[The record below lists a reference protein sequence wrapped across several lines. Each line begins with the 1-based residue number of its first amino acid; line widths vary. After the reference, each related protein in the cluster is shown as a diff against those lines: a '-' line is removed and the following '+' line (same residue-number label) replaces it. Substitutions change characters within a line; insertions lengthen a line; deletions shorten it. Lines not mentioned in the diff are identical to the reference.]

1 MKNLAIYWF
10 LTGFLLSTFPL
21 VAQTTTK
28 DSLLQELHNHPQ
40 TDSLRV
46 HTLLQLVRYELK
58 HVTKNAAPL
67 LKEALFITQKKQNA
81 DQMAQ
86 VYALRGLLYMR
97 LNQYDSSQIA
107 YNKAISIYKKLNNLR
122 GLAKAYR
129 ELSMNQR
136 RKSNYTA
143 SLKTV
148 FKAMKLY
155 DILGDIRGQA
165 TLYNYIA
172 VIYSQL
178 NLLDKAM
185 KFHFKALRIHREIKD
200 TLGEAYTL
208 GDIAY
213 GYFLKKDYP
222 KAMRFSQESVAK
234 SIQIKQKS
242 AKFWAIGLQGLVHI
256 QQARPQ
262 KGIQMLREVVN
273 AFQELG
279 IGYLKTFFNTYLS
292 IALIAEKQYAEAQQG
307 LDASLVE
314 TKKNN
319 WGKLWVHSLSGL
331 YQLHKHQGNLAQAL
345 YYQGRYIQVKDS
357 IYNRNKT
364 HEIATMQ
371 LSFQIEKERVISKQ
385 MLAKKQLELNNKSL
399 VLKQRN
405 TLLYASV
412 LIALLLAVIVLYIF
426 KSRQKQIKFNQT
438 LAQQNKEITEKKE
451 EIAQQ
456 AEELRITNGKLL
468 ILDKFKQQMTGM
480 IVHDLKNPLNTIIGL
495 TGKKFTPHFQKAIY
509 QSGIRMLNLV
519 LNILDV
525 QRFEEAKI
533 KLQRKSLSLKRIIQK
548 AQEQV
553 SLALAEKSI
562 LFRQDVTED
571 VIVEVDEELTV
582 RVFVN
587 LLHNAIKYT
596 PAQGKITIRL
606 EGNDQKTELYQKIII
621 EDTGIGIPQDFI
633 PHIFEK
639 FSQYAFQK
647 ADNPHSSGLGLTFCK
662 QTIEAHGGSI
672 GVESSIDRGS
682 TFWITLPIVAFD
694 TTSTT
699 NHVELASAPPGAINN
714 ALIALD
720 ATEKKLLS
728 PYIKQL
734 QQLEIYELTAIKNIL
749 EQIPTKSVPLKEWKK
764 EVEGTMY
771 SWNEHKYKKLLK
783 LFDNLTIE

>member
-10 LTGFLLSTFPL
+10 LTVFLLGTLPL
-21 VAQTTTK
+21 VAQTSTK
-28 DSLLQELHNHPQ
+28 DSLLQALHNHPQ
-40 TDSLRV
+40 ADSLRV
-46 HTLLQLVRYELK
+46 HALLQLAKYELR
-58 HVTKNAAPL
+58 HVTQNATPL
-67 LKEALFITQKKQNA
+67 LKEAFYIAKKKQNA
-81 DQMAQ
+81 NQMAE

-97 LNQYDSSQIA
+97 LNQYDSSQMA
-107 YNKAISIYKKLNNLR
+107 YNRAISIYKKLNDLR
-122 GLAKAYR
+122 GLAKVYCR
-129 ELSMNQR
+129 LSINQR

-148 FKAMKLY
+148 LKARKLY
-155 DILGDIRGQA
+155 DMLGDIRGQA
-165 TLYNYIA
+165 TLHNYIA
-172 VIYSQL
+172 MIYSQL
-178 NLLDKAM
+178 NLPDKAL
-185 KFHFKALRIHREIKD
+185 KFHFKALHIHREIKD

-222 KAMRFSQESVAK
+222 KAMRFSQESVTK
-234 SIQIKQKS
+234 SIQMKQKP
-242 AKFWAIGLQGLVHI
+242 AKFWAMGLQGLVHI
-256 QQARPQ
+256 KQARPQ
-262 KGIQMLREVVN
+262 KGIEMLREVVD
-273 AFQELG
+273 AFQQLG

-292 IALIAEKQYAEAQQG
+292 ITLVAEQQYEEAQRG
-307 LDASLVE
+307 LTKSWVE
-314 TKKNN
+314 AKKHN
-319 WGKLWVHSLSGL
+319 WGKLRVRSLSGL
-331 YQLHKHQGNLAQAL
+331 YKLHKHQGNPAQAL
-345 YYQGRYIQVKDS
+345 YYQERYIQVKDS

-371 LSFQIEKERVISKQ
+371 LSFEIEKERELSKQ

-412 LIALLLAVIVLYIF
+412 LIVLLLAVIVLYVF

-438 LAQQNKEITEKKE
+438 LARQNKEITEKKE
-451 EIAQQ
+451 EITQQ
-456 AEELRITNGKLL
+456 AEKLRMAHDKLL
-468 ILDKFKQQMTGM
+468 VLDKFKEQMTGM

-495 TGKKFTPHFQKAIY
+495 TGKKFTPHFQKAIH

-533 KLQRKSLSLKRIIQK
+533 KLRRKPLSLKRIIQR

-571 VIVEVDEELTV
+571 VVVEVDEELTI

-596 PAQGKITIRL
+596 PAQGKVTIRL
-606 EGNDQKTELYQKIII
+606 EGNDQKTEPYQKVII
-621 EDTGIGIPQDFI
+621 EDTGVGIPQDFI
-633 PHIFEK
+633 PHIFDK
-639 FSQYAFQK
+639 YSQYAFQK
-647 ADNPHSSGLGLTFCK
+647 VGNPHSSGLGLTFCK

-672 GVESSIDRGS
+672 GVESSVDQGS
-682 TFWITLPIVAFD
+682 IFWITLPFVAFD
-694 TTSTT
+694 ATSTT
-699 NHVELASAPPGAINN
+699 SRIELANAPPGAINN
-714 ALIALD
+714 ALITLD
-720 ATEKKLLS
+720 AAEKKLLS

-734 QQLEIYELTAIKNIL
+734 QKLEIYELTAIKNIL
-749 EQIPTKSVPLKEWKK
+749 EQIPTKSIPLKEWKK